1 MKKLILLL
9 SGFIMM
15 SCSVI
20 RPTPKTALVDG
31 IYTQKKD
38 QQKRKVYVDIEEDV
52 LRTHPTRLLSHQLII
67 DSLNASDFYPQE
79 IKEASSEK
87 SFFSKQSFDIDF
99 LTIPL
104 KYRFPSKDVPSQLNT
119 NLNGAVYLGYR
130 VDKYVVGYK
139 PDFLSRSLR
148 NITHYGFSFGL
159 FNGLGNTAMNP
170 TTNFNGISQEYD
182 GVVWNKGL
190 AGILAINNFT
200 VGLSLGIDNLLD
212 KNKKVWIY
220 ESKPWVGIAFGLNL
234 N

>member
-1 MKKLILLL
+1 MKKLIFLL
-9 SGFIMM
+9 SVFIVAG
-15 SCSVI
+15 CSVI
-20 RPTPKTALVDG
+20 RPSPKKALVDG
-31 IYTQKKD
+31 LYLQKKD
-38 QQKRKVYVDIEEDV
+38 GIIRKVYVDIEDNV
-52 LRTHPTRLLSHQLII
+52 LRTHPTKLLDRRLII

-79 IKEASSEK
+79 IKEGAIEE
-87 SFFSKQSFDIDF
+87 SFLSKQSFDIDF

-104 KYRFPSKDVPSQLNT
+104 KYRFASQDVPAQLNT

-130 VDKYVVGYK
+130 IDKYVVGYK

-148 NITHYGFSFGL
+148 NITHYGFSFGV
-159 FNGLGNTAMNP
+159 FNGLGNTAMTP
-170 TTNFNGISQEYD
+170 TNTFNNISQEYD

-200 VGLSLGIDNLLD
+200 LGISLGIDNLLD

>member
-1 MKKLILLL
+1 MKKHLFIISSLLL
-9 SGFIMM
+9 A

-31 IYTQKKD
+31 LYLQKKNGIA
-38 QQKRKVYVDIEEDV
+38 KKVYVDVEDDI
-52 LRTHPTRLLSHQLII
+52 LRAHPIRLINQKFVI
-67 DSLNASDFYPQE
+67 DSLSVSDFYPEQ
-79 IKEASSEK
+79 IKEKSVEK

-104 KYRFPSKDVPSQLNT
+104 KYRFACLDVPAQLNT

-130 VDKYVVGYK
+130 IDKYVVGYK
-139 PDFLSRSLR
+139 PDFLNRSFR
-148 NITHYGFSFGL
+148 NITHYGFSFGV
-159 FNGLGNTAMNP
+159 FNGLGNTAMTP
-170 TTNFNGISQEYD
+170 TNTFNKISQEYD